1 MDEGSGIVSGNL
13 NHYSCYE
20 FTPPKTCC
28 LAHLLTLQTPP
39 CHGQISDLARPAITL
54 TRFEALRRQMC
65 SQLQRRMLARTAV
78 ENGVGNEPSPSTRI
92 VNSEQ

>member
-1 MDEGSGIVSGNL
+1 MELVYAS
-13 NHYSCYE
+13 YSPLEEEEKEEEEEKRRREMNCP
-20 FTPPKTCC
+20 T
-28 LAHLLTLQTPP
+28 P